1 MSTTFTIRR
10 LITLGGLTAAWCAL
24 WGSPSWANVLSG
36 LVVAAI
42 AMLFGSAASFGGGV
56 RIVPLMHLIWL
67 VVVDMIGSTVTVVR
81 EVLTPT
87 DYTDE
92 AIIALELP
100 PGGEGHLLLLF
111 VAITVTPGT
120 AVIAAESDSSVLY
133 LHVLHADRRDA
144 VEAHVRQ
151 LADVASRALPQEV
164 AS

>member
-1 MSTTFTIRR
+1 MSEMVTVRR
-10 LITLGGLTAAWCAL
+10 LITLTGLTAAWCAL
-24 WGSPSWANVLSG
+24 WGSASAANVLSG
-36 LVVAAI
+36 IAI
-42 AMLFGSAASFGGGV
+42 AVIALLFGSSAGLGRGI
-56 RIVPLMHLIWL
+56 RLVPLLHLIWL
-67 VVVDMIGSTVTVVR
+67 VLIDMIGSTVTVVN

-92 AIIALELP
+92 AIIAIELP

-120 AVIAAESDSSVLY
+120 AVVAAESDSSLLY

-151 LADVASRALPQEV
+151 LADVAARALPQEV
-164 AS
+164 VS